1 MAEGAMTALL
11 SSITE
16 FGTAAIGW
24 MGDIFAEVNSEPAL
38 LIMVIAIPIFGVAIG
53 YLNRLFRLG

>member
-1 MAEGAMTALL
+1 MATLL
-11 SSITE
+11 ASIGE

-24 MGDIFAEVNSEPAL
+24 MGEVFAEVTSEPAL
-38 LIMVIAIPIFGVAIG
+38 LIMVIAIPVFGVAIG